1 MQFSLEGVTCHGC
14 FSQLVWINFAASLDC
29 LRIDDV
35 LRPFSNVKRKVVI
48 DFQEESILK
57 SLYQIHDFATGCTF
71 GFATKPSGP
80 GNRSWSRAWSHM
92 LGAYEEQRKRK
103 VKIQNMHITSVGMQ
117 DYFGNTN
124 RYGHSAYMTVF
135 VQSLDM
141 NKEGHWRHV
150 YRCGRLSVDH
160 ELQKC
165 RSVCCRRNSK
175 EDSWEFLSLHWSVLL
190 GLCVVLP
197 RRLLTA
203 VRYGSL
209 TVFRFNYS
217 TAKEAWRDQGT
228 YASISRNFPFRP
240 HWNVSLLLCQVWCP
254 RMTLLLWLLP
264 RRSEPTEKRC
274 WCQKRNCCNFRP
286 LHFLLTGWVAEEL
299 SSLCGAFPRTQSS
312 WDPDLLGGH
321 VVLSDCN
328 CENKTQAK
336 ATDIWDCRTRATKR
350 TLSVPP
356 HQICRLHACL
366 PQHLAPIKD
375 GYLLLL
381 LHFFS
386 LFQRLRKACTW

>member
-1 MQFSLEGVTCHGC
+1 MPQRLLQTQLEGRLFGS
-14 FSQLVWINFAASLDC
+14 FLVC
-29 LRIDDV
+29 ID
-35 LRPFSNVKRKVVI
+35 L
-48 DFQEESILK
+48 
-57 SLYQIHDFATGCTF
+57 
-71 GFATKPSGP
+71 
-80 GNRSWSRAWSHM
+80 
-92 LGAYEEQRKRK
+92 
-103 VKIQNMHITSVGMQ
+103 
-117 DYFGNTN
+117 
-124 RYGHSAYMTVF
+124 
-135 VQSLDM
+135 
-141 NKEGHWRHV
+141 
-150 YRCGRLSVDH
+150 
-160 ELQKC
+160 
-165 RSVCCRRNSK
+165 CCAI
-175 EDSWEFLSLHWSVLL
+175 

-197 RRLLTA
+197 RGLLTA

-228 YASISRNFPFRP
+228 FASISRNFPFRP
-240 HWNVSLLLCQVWCP
+240 HWNVSLLLCQAWCP

-274 WCQKRNCCNFRP
+274 WCQKRNFCNFRP
-286 LHFLLTGWVAEEL
+286 LHFVLTGWVAEEL
-299 SSLCGAFPRTQSS
+299 SSLCAAFSRTQSS

-328 CENKTQAK
+328 CEDKTQTK
-336 ATDIWDCRTRATKR
+336 ATDIWDWRTRATKR
-350 TLSVPP
+350 TLSVRP

-375 GYLLLL
+375 GYFLLL